1 MQDKNG
7 SCASTGNGKDG
18 HRAYDSSNLHNLAK
32 AEHRRYDQ
40 GNSHLP
46 RLNCRCALLQVHEEG
61 RVQRTALS
69 NSRWVDEEDEMGIWK
84 IELPLRA
91 ETSRQCLMTNNAQNR
106 AALSN
111 NAYLWCHGAHITLLC
126 DGEEGRGAAGKA
138 V

>member
-1 MQDKNG
+1 MIKCMKKEECRWRKSKGWEHETVSGNEQ
-7 SCASTGNGKDG
+7 CAK
-18 HRAYDSSNLHNLAK
+18 
-32 AEHRRYDQ
+32 
-40 GNSHLP
+40 
-46 RLNCRCALLQVHEEG
+46 
-61 RVQRTALS
+61 RTALS